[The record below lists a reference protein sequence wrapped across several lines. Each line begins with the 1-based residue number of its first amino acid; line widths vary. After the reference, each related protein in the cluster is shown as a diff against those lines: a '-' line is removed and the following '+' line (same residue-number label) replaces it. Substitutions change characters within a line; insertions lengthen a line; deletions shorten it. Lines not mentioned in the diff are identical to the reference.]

1 MEKEFKWENKTILAK
16 IIQRQTEAL
25 KVENHSETKIT
36 ASGGGGEIYRG
47 TGSIA
52 PIKIKSQKKRHS
64 RVWVSLP
71 SGREQAIDIPYGF
84 LIREGHTLSTWHISA
99 NEKILA
105 DDAIAFFCPNT
116 QSTYFADLTGSA
128 LIDELKI
135 PDELPPKTM
144 WWENGSGFAKWLGIG
159 AALPPLSP
167 NLIFIESPLKYN
179 LLALSLTEKLTYS
192 ATSFLF
198 AFSLAIAIKS
208 IAQKEKNNREQTIY
222 NEMRYKIKEKRKEIR
237 SWVKDSTFQMI
248 AKKKNPKE
256 LNLAN

>member
-1 MEKEFKWENKTILAK
+1 MEKEFKWENKTIKAR
-16 IIQRQTEAL
+16 IIQWQTEAL
-25 KVENHSETKIT
+25 KVENHSETEIT

-52 PIKIKSQKKRHS
+52 PIEIKSRKKRHS

-71 SGREQAIDIPYGF
+71 SGREQAINIPYGF
-84 LIREGHTLSTWHISA
+84 LIHEGHTLNTWHISA
-99 NEKILA
+99 NENILT

-116 QSTYFADLTGSA
+116 QSTYFADLTGST

-159 AALPPLSP
+159 VALPTLSP

-179 LLALSLTEKLTYS
+179 LLALSFTEKLTHS
-192 ATSFLF
+192 AIYFLF

-208 IAQKEKNNREQTIY
+208 IVQKEKNNREQATY
-222 NEMRYKIKEKRKEIR
+222 NEMREKIKEKRKEIR
-237 SWVKDSTFQMI
+237 SWVKDSTFQMVAI
-248 AKKKNPKE
+248 IKKSNE
-256 LNLAN
+256 FNFAN